1 MRGAAVRLLAVF
13 AAAGFVA
20 WLPTRLSDYHQLQGA
35 GVATFFIAILGLNI
49 LTGYTGQLSLGHG
62 AFMLIG
68 GYTTAILHAHPYFG
82 HHWGVIE
89 TLPVSAA
96 VAFGAGVLVGVP
108 ALRLRGVYL
117 ALATFSVALVVP
129 ALVRKFSHFTNGT
142 KGIQLLRFPTGH
154 YLYVISWTV
163 AGIMFVLAWLV
174 LRGRIGRAFRAVR
187 DSELAAVSSGISL
200 PVYKTLAFGISAAF
214 AGIAGSL
221 LVVGA
226 DYAHPDEFTLLLSL
240 GILIGAVV
248 GGLGSLWGVAFG
260 ALFVYELTPV
270 GTLATLIHDHVTSA
284 QDAPTVV
291 EGVAL
296 ILIMVLLPLGFAG
309 LLRRLVA
316 PVASRFGQSHF
327 GDS

>member
-1 MRGAAVRLLAVF
+1 MRGTAVRILAVL

-35 GVATFFIAILGLNI
+35 GVATFFVAILGLNI

-96 VAFGAGVLVGVP
+96 VAFGAGVIVGVP
-108 ALRLRGVYL
+108 ALRLHGVYL

-142 KGIQLLRFPTGH
+142 SGIFLPYHTGH
-154 YLYVISWTV
+154 YLYVFSWIV

-214 AGIAGSL
+214 AGVAGSL

-248 GGLGSLWGVAFG
+248 GGLGSLWGVGVG
-260 ALFVYELTPV
+260 ALFVYLLPTW
-270 GTLATLIHDHVTSA
+270 TQTVTSSKE
-284 QDAPTVV
+284 APIVIQ
-291 EGVAL
+291 GVAV
-296 ILIMVLLPLGFAG
+296 ILIVVLLPLGFAG

-316 PVASRFGQSHF
+316 PVASRFGQSRF